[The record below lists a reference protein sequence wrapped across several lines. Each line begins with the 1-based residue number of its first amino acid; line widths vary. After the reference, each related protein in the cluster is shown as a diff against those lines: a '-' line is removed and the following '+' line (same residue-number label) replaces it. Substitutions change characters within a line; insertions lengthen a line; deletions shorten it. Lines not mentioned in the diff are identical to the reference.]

1 MYNLAPFFYFQPRY
15 WPILRPHMLNAI
27 SIPLM
32 TYLKEPPSLTIQI
45 LPTPKNSSSII
56 KFSLTTTAHNALG
69 FPSINSCIIAAGN
82 KYLFL
87 GSSPK
92 LDCKLLYIK
101 YYNKSFYHS
110 QVKTYSQN
118 KLSKYVLIQKSK
130 NGFTGEILRNASEG

>member
-1 MYNLAPFFYFQPRY
+1 
-15 WPILRPHMLNAI
+15 MLNAI

-45 LPTPKNSSSII
+45 LPTQRTAHLLSS
-56 KFSLTTTAHNALG
+56 FPTTTAHNALG
-69 FPSINSCIIAAGN
+69 SPSINSCIIAVGN

-110 QVKTYSQN
+110 QVKTYSQD